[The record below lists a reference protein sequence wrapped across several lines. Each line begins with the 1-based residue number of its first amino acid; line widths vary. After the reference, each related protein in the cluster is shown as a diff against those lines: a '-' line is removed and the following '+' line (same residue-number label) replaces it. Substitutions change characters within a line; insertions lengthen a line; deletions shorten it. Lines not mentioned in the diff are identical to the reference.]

1 MFCSHP
7 PKLAIHLAFGVG
19 PYFVDNFAYML
30 NVYWRMT
37 SIFAFAIMLLPP
49 FVKSKVELT
58 SSNKKRGVI
67 L

>member
-37 SIFAFAIMLLPP
+37 SIFAFPIMLLPP
-49 FVKSKVELT
+49 FVKSKVEDEVVDSRT
-58 SSNKKRGVI
+58 TVHV
-67 L
+67 